1 MRSPIPFLL
10 LPLLTGCRL
19 LDHSEFVGPDDR
31 LKERIEQKILSLRYA
46 RGPELLGTID
56 WLRRCREPAYP
67 LLIDALA
74 EEQPSVRAAAALVLG
89 ATGDRRLVPYLKD
102 HSEDPDARVRYE
114 VARALGRLGDWS
126 SLRTLIAGLRDESGY
141 VRALC
146 HETLNHV
153 TRLDFGYSPLA
164 PEAERGPAVD
174 RWESWWERRRTDPF
188 FGG

>member
-1 MRSPIPFLL
+1 MRSPTLL
-10 LPLLTGCRL
+10 LILPLLAGCRL
-19 LDHSEFVGPDDR
+19 FNHPEFTGPDDR
-31 LKERIEQKILSLRYA
+31 LKARIEQKILSLRYA
-46 RGPELLGTID
+46 RGAELLDAID

-67 LLIDALA
+67 LLIDALSDG
-74 EEQPSVRAAAALVLG
+74 QPSVRAASALVLG
-89 ATGDRRLVPYLKD
+89 ATGDRRLVPYLRK
-102 HSEDPDARVRYE
+102 HAEDEDARVRYE

-126 SLRTLIAGLRDESGY
+126 SLQTLIAGLRDESGY

-146 HETLNHV
+146 HETLSHV

-164 PEAERGPAVD
+164 PEAERVVAVA